1 MIIKVNFTYFC
12 DAFRKMGRN
21 DQFSYSGKRALFDFI
36 ESSENESEQTELDV
50 IALCCDFAEF
60 ETALDAA
67 LEFGFNGESEKDA
80 LEWLNDRTTV
90 IRFDGGVII
99 QNF

>member
-1 MIIKVNFTYFC
+1 MIIKVNFTDFC

-80 LEWLNDRTTV
+80 LEWLSDSTTV
-90 IRFDGGVII
+90 IQFDGGVII

>member
-80 LEWLNDRTTV
+80 LEWLSDSTTV
-90 IRFDGGVII
+90 IQFDGGVII